1 MMLLRLLL
9 LAACCGLAAAY
20 DRPAASKEFRD
31 LDTDESGHVGRD
43 EIDGHLDR
51 QFEVRLPSPLAKLES
66 TAAHWLRSM
75 RFGSCLTARALWQA
89 EAQAWMDFYDT
100 DKDGRVHVDEYFGLP
115 KSNQRYWDSVDIN
128 NDECVPLLL
137 AQPRA
142 LSLTLRRGR
151 SYTDPD
157 EMRINRDR
165 SHPNRV
171 DTFLK
176 YYDDNTD
183 GSIHKHEF
191 DAKHNE
197 L

>member
-1 MMLLRLLL
+1 MLLLRLLL
-9 LAACCGLAAAY
+9 LLAACALAAAY
-20 DRPAASKEFRD
+20 DRPAASKDFKD
-31 LDTDESGHVGRD
+31 LDTDESGHVSRD

-66 TAAHWLRSM
+66 TAAHWLRF
-75 RFGSCLTARALWQA
+75 RELPADRACALADGGAGVDGVLRHGQGRAGARGRVLRAAQEQPALLGQRRHQQRRVRAPPARA
-89 EAQAWMDFYDT
+89 T
-100 DKDGRVHVDEYFGLP
+100 V
-115 KSNQRYWDSVDIN
+115 
-128 NDECVPLLL
+128 
-137 AQPRA
+137 RA
-142 LSLTLRRGR
+142 ILTLRCAR